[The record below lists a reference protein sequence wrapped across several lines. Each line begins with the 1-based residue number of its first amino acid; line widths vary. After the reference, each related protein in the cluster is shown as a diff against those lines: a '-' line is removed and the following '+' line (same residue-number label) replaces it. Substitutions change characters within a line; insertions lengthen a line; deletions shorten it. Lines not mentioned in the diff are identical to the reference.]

1 MSSQSYSR
9 KLILIGIGG
18 AGANTVGRITDCN
31 RIVVESRNAKIQST
45 DTIPTI
51 LLDVPS
57 KQSCGY
63 LPVVDVE
70 NIKAEIDDSDV
81 VVLCAGLG
89 GNTGSAIAPMI
100 ARLAKD
106 QGKIV
111 VAVLFKPFAFEGSIR
126 SRNAE
131 NSFNLMRDWADS
143 IIYVSND
150 KLIRLAPARAKMADA
165 FSYAD
170 KIVSE
175 TIEIVYS
182 ALQKGVVGNVA
193 KMQIANAIK
202 CPVCSSMVD
211 SNEKR
216 CRVCGFD
223 QLGFEALN
231 KEDAEEWLNNVVI
244 PARDKWVSQQSAVN
258 LIVDEL
264 SMHFSANEIVIDVSN
279 R

>member
-1 MSSQSYSR
+1 MKNVNFVS
-9 KLILIGIGG
+9 LIAIGG
-18 AGANTVGRITDCN
+18 AGANTVSRISGCN
-31 RIVVESRNAKIQST
+31 RIVVESSNAQIQSAYM
-45 DTIPTI
+45 IPTI

-57 KQSCGY
+57 IQSCGY

>member
-1 MSSQSYSR
+1 MKDNVKIS
-9 KLILIGIGG
+9 LFGIGG
-18 AGANTVGRITDCN
+18 AGANTVSRISGCN
-31 RIVVESRNAKIQST
+31 RIVVESSNAQIQST
-45 DTIPTI
+45 DIIPTI

-57 KQSCGY
+57 IQSCGY

-89 GNTGSAIAPMI
+89 GNTGSTIAPMI

-126 SRNAE
+126 SRKAE